1 MNSVDFSYPK
11 IRNMWKGYFLS
22 IPIDQE
28 EINMVQSVFMKADEV
43 QELLGVS
50 RSEAY
55 RIMKNGGSW
64 PESTSGY
71 RRALL
76 AKYVSPYRY
85 NWMLNQRLCFF
96 EKDLTMEDYCC
107 KLRLQE

>member
-28 EINMVQSVFMKADEV
+28 EINMAQSVFMKADEV

-55 RIMKNGGSW
+55 RIMKKLNDDLKEKGFKIGNK
-64 PESTSGY
+64 
-71 RRALL
+71 LL
-76 AKYVSPYRY
+76 LSSEIGC
-85 NWMLNQRLCFF
+85 LCWKF
-96 EKDLTMEDYCC
+96 KKNVDN
-107 KLRLQE
+107 